1 MNHQYHKPMTTDQPS
16 SIQYPASSIQPDV
29 RQVALEIL
37 NRLEQY
43 NQKLD
48 AIMHTAF
55 VGAEIWSRRDRALL
69 NALVYGVL
77 RWRGRLDYIINH
89 YSKTRLSKIDLNVLN
104 ILRLGLFQIL
114 HLNRVPNSAAVNS
127 SVELAKSSAAPWVI
141 GYVNAILRN
150 AARGHRHVPF
160 PDHEK
165 NPTLA
170 LAAKKS
176 FPEWLIG
183 RWLENFDR
191 DGTAALC
198 DAINTIPA
206 ITLRTNT
213 LLTTREKLINALKSE
228 VQKINRTDCAPDG
241 VYLQNPQKPIS
252 QLTAFKDG
260 WFQVQDEA
268 AQLVTLFLDPQPGES
283 VLDACAGLGGKTG
296 HIAQVMQNR
305 GTIVALDKNEEKLIE
320 LQSQMQRLGISI
332 VTTDLYDLN
341 TTPDN
346 SKLERFD
353 RILLD
358 APCSGLGVL
367 RRNPDIKWTM
377 LQKNLQRHKEKQLK
391 FLDNLSILVKPTGVL
406 VYAVC
411 SNEREE
417 NEEVVKDFLS
427 FHPEFI
433 LDNRPKE
440 FYKKADTLITQ
451 QGYLK
456 TFPYPHSMDGFFA
469 ACLRRS

>member
-1 MNHQYHKPMTTDQPS
+1 
-16 SIQYPASSIQPDV
+16 
-29 RQVALEIL
+29 
-37 NRLEQY
+37 
-43 NQKLD
+43 
-48 AIMHTAF
+48 
-55 VGAEIWSRRDRALL
+55 
-69 NALVYGVL
+69 
-77 RWRGRLDYIINH
+77 
-89 YSKTRLSKIDLNVLN
+89 
-104 ILRLGLFQIL
+104 
-114 HLNRVPNSAAVNS
+114 
-127 SVELAKSSAAPWVI
+127 
-141 GYVNAILRN
+141 
-150 AARGHRHVPF
+150 
-160 PDHEK
+160 
-165 NPTLA
+165 
-170 LAAKKS
+170 
-176 FPEWLIG
+176 
-183 RWLENFDR
+183 
-191 DGTAALC
+191 
-198 DAINTIPA
+198 
-206 ITLRTNT
+206 
-213 LLTTREKLINALKSE
+213 
-228 VQKINRTDCAPDG
+228 
-241 VYLQNPQKPIS
+241 
-252 QLTAFKDG
+252 
-260 WFQVQDEA
+260 
-268 AQLVTLFLDPQPGES
+268 

-427 FHPEFI
+427 FHPEFV